1 MKLWLLEARRD
12 LSEEDD
18 PWEPWYDKCFGMV
31 VVASSRKEARKLAH
45 TNAGDENRGEFM
57 DETISKTTQPWLHP
71 KYSTCIELKAPY
83 KKQKVVLRDFKSA

>member
-31 VVASSRKEARKLAH
+31 VFALSEEAARSLADS
-45 TNAGDENRGEFM
+45 NAGDENRGEFM
-57 DETISKTTQPWLHP
+57 GETISKTTHPWLDS
-71 KYSTCIELKAPY
+71 KYSTCIELKPPY
-83 KKQKVVLRDFKSA
+83 GKEGVILKDYKSA